1 MKASRKV
8 DTYLTVIFVW
18 VTSELDEDFVHLSKV
33 STTNKEKVFAEAP
46 QINNAKITAKFG

>member
-18 VTSELDEDFVHLSKV
+18 VTSLDEDFVHASKV
-33 STTNKEKVFAEAP
+33 STTNKEKAFADAP
-46 QINNAKITAKFG
+46 HMNNAKITAKSG